1 MKTEKKIKRYFD
13 TVSVPEAQKVLP
25 REAFVC
31 QKRTFPMRR
40 AVLIALCLVFA
51 SVLAVA
57 MLPAADRGEVPSYS
71 DSSTESAVLESDTPS
86 DAESKPTHTSDT
98 ESKPEDIY
106 VPPYSQDE
114 SSVSSDVIIGDREPI
129 FGAEEAGEC
138 IADMY
143 RPKGYHERIGSALAL
158 MMELTPEKD
167 ARFDVLVSIRIEY
180 DLDGD
185 NTFDAEMEEI
195 VSQVNETLDDK
206 IRRRVDRAEATSGAN
221 IAKYYFSLTAEQINA
236 FAEYGARCLY
246 IGSGIGDPKD
256 INWETAEGI
265 KTYCE
270 IWGDMYTFRNPP
282 GHSILEHPEGGPV
295 QGAGPDELERYY
307 PDNLY
312 NTAPLFEIVGEEA
325 VESFFENLYQG
336 KDAAKIEQFPALYWA
351 VHGLGLAKED
361 LLLMTEDYTEQQ
373 IELIYTGTLQE
384 IQKKLKTSWTFWY
397 DGRLYNIYDLVQLD
411 QESLR
416 ELFRYGDL
424 SAFLHHLIPVVE
436 GQTQF
441 EEWIDTLLSQAP

>member
-86 DAESKPTHTSDT
+86 AAESKPTHTSDT

-114 SSVSSDVIIGDREPI
+114 SSVSSGVSIGDREPI

-195 VSQVNETLDDK
+195 VSQVNETLDNK
-206 IRRRVDRAEATSGAN
+206 IGGMVDRAEVTGGAN

-270 IWGDMYTFRNPP
+270 IWGDMYTFGNQP

-295 QGAGPDELERYY
+295 QGAGPDEPERYY

-312 NTAPLFEIVGEEA
+312 NIAPLFEIVGEEA
-325 VESFFENLYQG
+325 VESFFENLYQE
-336 KDAAKIEQFPALYWA
+336 KDAAKIEQFPSLYWA
-351 VHGLGLAKED
+351 VHGLGIAKD
-361 LLLMTEDYTEQQ
+361 NLLLMTEDYTEQQ

-397 DGRLYNIYDLVQLD
+397 DGRLYNIYDLVQLE
-411 QESLR
+411 QEPLQ
-416 ELFRYGDL
+416 ELFRNGDL
-424 SAFLHHLIPVVE
+424 STFLHHLIPVVE

-441 EEWIDTLLSQAP
+441 EEWIDALLSQAP